1 MPIQARRS
9 YQDETQ
15 VIKLQ
20 VNVWLWN
27 SIWETGIKWTDDTNT
42 HLTLT
47 NPSTVRVVGALQIIP
62 QPVSSVLLC
71 SPLPSGTWRTP
82 GLSIPWCCLPT
93 SYSVCLVSKAT
104 QSLKSFP
111 IVLKKQ
117 FWWPV
122 SGFVYRI
129 LSRLS
134 RGIQSPLF
142 VKKMADDMRVL
153 SVRLSTTAA
162 VQSRV
167 CSCQDV

>member
-1 MPIQARRS
+1 MVVWLIISWYLMPIQARRS

-93 SYSVCLVSKAT
+93 SSSVCLVF
-104 QSLKSFP
+104 FP
-111 IVLKKQ
+111 
-117 FWWPV
+117 
-122 SGFVYRI
+122 
-129 LSRLS
+129 LSRCLAKWFWPDLIN
-134 RGIQSPLF
+134 RRH
-142 VKKMADDMRVL
+142 DH
-153 SVRLSTTAA
+153 TTA
-162 VQSRV
+162 V
-167 CSCQDV
+167 CVSLRWSGVFVWSDCLLDLGTDFLIGNMVFVWDA